1 MNSIAEAIMIGSLY
15 YLAVCDI
22 TPWSRVFSQAVFY
35 GLIYGIIYGQLE
47 KGILI
52 GATINALYI
61 GFFSTGGNLPSDQG
75 MAACFTI
82 PIALKLGL
90 DAEVAVSL
98 AMPFGVIG
106 TFLDNLVRAVDGIFW
121 RRSIK
126 HIDDG
131 KYNLLKWE
139 AIILPSIWRYVTA
152 TTVMGIIAY
161 IGMNN
166 AEQVLALFPTW
177 LMNGLTAMGKIL
189 PGVGFIL
196 ATMYL
201 GRKDLLPFAVIGFFM
216 YKMTGY
222 SQLIIAIFG
231 AMVAILYVGLLNSA
245 KKAGGK

>member
-1 MNSIAEAIMIGSLY
+1 MITIGEAIMIGSLY
-15 YLAVCDI
+15 YLAVCDV

-35 GLIYGIIYGQLE
+35 GLVYGIIYGQLE
-47 KGILI
+47 RGILI

-61 GFFSTGGNLPSDQG
+61 GLFSTGGNLPSDQG

-82 PIALKLGL
+82 PLALKLNL
-90 DAEVAVSL
+90 EPEVAVSL
-98 AMPFGVIG
+98 ALPFGVIG
-106 TFLDNLVRAVDGIFW
+106 TFLDNLVRAVDGVFW

-131 KYNLLKWE
+131 RYDLLKWE
-139 AIILPSIWRYVTA
+139 AVILPSLWRYVSA
-152 TTVMGIIAY
+152 TVTMGLIAY
-161 IGMNN
+161 LGYQH
-166 AEQVLALFPTW
+166 AETVLALFPDW
-177 LMNGLTAMGKIL
+177 LMHGLTAMGKIL

-222 SQLIIAIFG
+222 SQVIIGIFG
-231 AMVAILYVGLLNSA
+231 AMVAILYVGLLRKA
-245 KKAGGK
+245 KE

>member
-1 MNSIAEAIMIGSLY
+1 MITIGEAIMIGSLY

-35 GLIYGIIYGQLE
+35 GLIYGLIYGQLE

-61 GFFSTGGNLPSDQG
+61 GLFSTGGNLPSDQG

-82 PIALKLGL
+82 PLALKLNL
-90 DAEVAVSL
+90 EPEVAVSL
-98 AMPFGVIG
+98 ALPFGVIG
-106 TFLDNLVRAVDGIFW
+106 TFLDNLVRAVDGVFW

-126 HIDDG
+126 HIDDER
-131 KYNLLKWE
+131 YDLLGLE
-139 AIILPSIWRYVTA
+139 AVILPSIWRYVTA
-152 TTVMGIIAY
+152 TITMGIIAY
-161 IGMNN
+161 FGYSS
-166 AEQVLALFPTW
+166 AEKVLALFPTW

-201 GRKDLLPFAVIGFFM
+201 GRKDLLPFAIIGFFM

-222 SQLIIAIFG
+222 SQIIIGIFG
-231 AMVAILYVGLLNSA
+231 AMIAILYVGLL
-245 KKAGGK
+245 KKAKQ